1 MADHKKENSFVV
13 YAAIVANILIAIS
26 KFGAAIFTRSSAMV
40 AEGIHSVVDTGNQL
54 LLLLGIKRSQR
65 PADESHP
72 FGHGKE
78 LYFWGLIVAIVL
90 FGLGG
95 GMSIYEGILHL
106 IHESEL
112 KDPHVNYIVLGIA
125 AVLEGSS
132 FTVATR
138 QFLKQIGDE
147 KGIWA
152 GLRSSKDPSLYVVLL
167 EDFAALICLV
177 IAFLGV
183 YFGNHYKN
191 RLFDGGASILIGL
204 ILATVAVF
212 IVYET
217 RGLLL
222 GESADPDKINEIR
235 NLLLQDPAIKTVSAP
250 LTMHLG
256 PNNILLNVQ
265 VLFEEGLSTRQIGDA
280 VRRAEDSVRKEH
292 PEIKRIFIEAK

>member
-1 MADHKKENSFVV
+1 MADQKKENSFVV
-13 YAAIVANILIAIS
+13 YAAIAANILIAVS

-40 AEGIHSVVDTGNQL
+40 AEGIHSLVDTGNQL

-65 PADESHP
+65 PADENHP

-90 FGLGG
+90 FGVGG

-138 QFLKQIGDE
+138 QFMKQIGHE
-147 KGIWA
+147 KSIWA

-167 EDFAALICLV
+167 EDFAALICLA

-183 YFGNHYKN
+183 FLGHHYNN
-191 RLFDGGASILIGL
+191 RIFDGGASICIGL

-222 GESADPDKINEIR
+222 GESADQNKINKIR
-235 NLLLQDPAIKTVSAP
+235 DLLLKDPAIKTVSAP

-265 VLFEEGLSTRQIGDA
+265 VLFQEGLSTRQIGDA